1 MSQRNMLFAVAA
13 VSLALTV
20 GFGGAAVYNA
30 SQPVVPAADGVTI
43 GGSTIGQWLNWLIA
57 ASGGLGTIVSLIAAA
72 LVKVN
77 PNLGPVIDLGAKMIK
92 SDVGDQILAMVSPF
106 IAAVDDN
113 PANDVPIPFHLKR
126 PLKNGDVEISV
137 VWTPRAKAEPAK

>member
-1 MSQRNMLFAVAA
+1 MSQRNVLFAVAA

-43 GGSTIGQWLNWLIA
+43 GGSTIGQWFNWIVA

-77 PNLGPVIDLGAKMIK
+77 PNLGPVIDLGAKLIK
-92 SDVGDQILAMVSPF
+92 SDVADAVLGTIPAIVSNIDADPNNDKPVDFKITRKLTRGTLQLAVLWSPD
-106 IAAVDDN
+106 A
-113 PANDVPIPFHLKR
+113 
-126 PLKNGDVEISV
+126 
-137 VWTPRAKAEPAK
+137 AEPVK